1 MIKQTRQL
9 YATKHSK
16 RSTPSIR
23 VSSLLSEIF
32 LSRSIE
38 NLSNVSTRS
47 IFIKSIISCTKRYDE
62 KLPFNAPFF
71 FYIRNRKP
79 FLCKKLGT
87 VTFDY
92 WAKRVIKE
100 SAIKECKKREGK
112 GRQGDKR
119 KERRDIRLK
128 KKKKKT
134 RSSLRLL

>member
-134 RSSLRLL
+134 GSSLRLL